1 MNAFCEFISKNV
13 ALESFR
19 NDRPMSTHAASAYV
33 RNELATALRKGP
45 YHVDMLLG
53 GVDGGRPELYFLDY
67 LAACVRVNHGAHGYG
82 SRFVGATLDCHWKP
96 SMSLEAGIAL
106 ARACMKEMRLRMTL
120 SPAKFIVKVITAE
133 GVRLMPEVDDAAR
146 A

>member
-1 MNAFCEFISKNV
+1 
-13 ALESFR
+13 
-19 NDRPMSTHAASAYV
+19 MSTHAAASYV

-53 GVDGGRPELYFLDY
+53 GFDGGKPQLYFIDY
-67 LAACVRVNHGAHGYG
+67 LAACVRVNHAGHGYG
-82 SRFVGATLDCHWKP
+82 SRFVSATLDCHWKP
-96 SMSLEAGIAL
+96 DMPLAAGVEL
-106 ARACMKEMRLRMTL
+106 ARACMREMRLRMTL
-120 SPAKFIVKVITAE
+120 SPARFHVKIITAE